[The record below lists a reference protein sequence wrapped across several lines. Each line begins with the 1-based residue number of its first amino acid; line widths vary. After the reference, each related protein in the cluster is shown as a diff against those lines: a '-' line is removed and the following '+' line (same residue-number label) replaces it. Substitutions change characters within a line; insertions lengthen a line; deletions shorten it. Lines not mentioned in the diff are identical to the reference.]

1 MSLKITGSALAALML
16 VLAPQMLRAEEA
28 PAPTAED
35 ARLAKARG
43 AVKAL
48 AGELKGHLQ
57 TAMKEKGP
65 IGALAIC
72 NEKAMP
78 VTREVGAAQGLKIG
92 RTGLKV
98 RNADNAPDAFE
109 MRVLEEFAAKMK
121 AGTDV
126 AKLDHAEVVD
136 EGGVKKFRY
145 MKAIPMAGEPCGL
158 CHGSAVKEDVK
169 AAIDKLYPK
178 DQATGFEPGQLRGA
192 FTVTE
197 VLK

>member
-1 MSLKITGSALAALML
+1 MSLKLAPALAAVL
-16 VLAPQMLRAEEA
+16 VAVSACAASAQDAAAPSADA
-28 PAPTAED
+28 

-48 AGELKGHLQ
+48 AEQLKGHLG
-57 TAMKEKGP
+57 TALKETGP
-65 IGALAIC
+65 IGALGVC

-98 RNADNAPDAFE
+98 RNPDNAPDAYE
-109 MRVLEEFAAKMK
+109 TRVLAEFAAKLK
-121 AGTDV
+121 AGADA

-145 MKAIPMAGEPCGL
+145 MKAVPMAGEPCGV
-158 CHGSAVKEDVK
+158 CHGAALKDDVK
-169 AAIDKLYPK
+169 AAVAKLYPK
-178 DQATGFEPGQLRGA
+178 DQATGFEPGELRGA

-197 VLK
+197 VIK